1 MPFSARPP
9 APAGVDPAA
18 LDNIRAAGGDDL
30 ARRIAL
36 MFVETAPDRILSLRE
51 AARLEDA
58 EAIEQVAHSLKSSA
72 AQVGAARLA
81 ETCGLLES
89 RARKGDVADAADQV
103 EVAADALRVYADWV
117 RGS

>member
-1 MPFSARPP
+1 MRSP
-9 APAGVDPAA
+9 APTPVPAGIDASA
-18 LDNIRAAGGDDL
+18 LDNIRAAGGDAL
-30 ARRIAL
+30 ARKIAL

-51 AARLEDA
+51 AVRLEDA
-58 EAIEQVAHSLKSSA
+58 NAIEQVAHSLKSSA

-89 RARKGDVADAADQV
+89 RARRGDVADAAEQV
-103 EVAADALRVYADWV
+103 EIAAKALRVYADWV